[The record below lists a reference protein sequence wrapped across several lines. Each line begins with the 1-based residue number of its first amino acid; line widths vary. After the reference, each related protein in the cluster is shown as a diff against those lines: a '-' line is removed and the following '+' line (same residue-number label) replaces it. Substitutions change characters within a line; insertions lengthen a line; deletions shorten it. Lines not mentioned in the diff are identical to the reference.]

1 MEANKVHSKM
11 QNFVN
16 IPVSYNFFMEQLKDS
31 NQSNKILCWYTTE
44 EGTNRRY
51 SMYWDSAA
59 YVGNEASLTKEDNDM
74 YNLQGEY
81 PDGDWRTL
89 DTTTVSKFRY
99 KNKTYII
106 K

>member
-1 MEANKVHSKM
+1 MNSNLVYSKI

-16 IPVSYNFFMEQLKDS
+16 IPVSFNFFMEQLKDS
-31 NQSNKILCWYTTE
+31 DRNNPITCWYTTE

-51 SMYWDSAA
+51 SMYWDAGA

-74 YNLQGEY
+74 YNLQGDY
-81 PDGDWRTL
+81 PNGDWRTL
-89 DTTTVSKFRY
+89 DTSTVSRFRY
-99 KNKTYII
+99 NNKTYII